1 MFTARASV
9 HGSVQNVF
17 SSSLVSSELKPNF
30 EKDLKQKKKLTW
42 FQIVVWGYVDFEL
55 GKMEKFSMYW
65 GVG

>member
-42 FQIVVWGYVDFEL
+42 FQIVVGGYVDFEL